1 MTQLKITGMTCGHC
15 QKVVK
20 EALEH
25 VSGVTAAE
33 VDLAKGI
40 AVIEGTA
47 AAEALVQAVEAEG
60 YSASLVAQP

>member
-1 MTQLKITGMTCGHC
+1 MTCSHC

-25 VSGVTAAE
+25 VSGVTSVE
-33 VDLAKGI
+33 VDLTKGI

-60 YSASLVAQP
+60 YSALVIEQP